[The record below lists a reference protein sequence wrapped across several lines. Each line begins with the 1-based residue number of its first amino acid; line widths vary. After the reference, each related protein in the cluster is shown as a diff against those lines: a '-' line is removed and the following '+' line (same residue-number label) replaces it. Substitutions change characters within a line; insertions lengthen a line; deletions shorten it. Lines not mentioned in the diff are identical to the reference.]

1 MTQKI
6 EKFVI
11 KDIGAT
17 SFKKLLTELGACYGG
32 MEYTEGKTLKQFF
45 NQTRN
50 GNWIEWLILN
60 ASENA
65 SQILDE
71 KLAKLASRFVNHDL
85 SEKVN
90 SEWRD
95 AEFFKS
101 HWSRLHITRL
111 HTTAASNK
119 YRREKSKHYRKYY
132 KVV

>member
-45 NQTRN
+45 NQTSN
-50 GNWIEWLILN
+50 GNWIEWLIFN
-60 ASENA
+60 ASNPCRN
-65 SQILDE
+65 LDE

-85 SEKVN
+85 FEKVT

-101 HWSRLHITRL
+101 HWSRV

-119 YRREKSKHYRKYY
+119 YGREKSKHYRKYY